1 MAVTKIKAYHSAS
14 SIRNTIVYVK
24 NEEKTTLEY
33 SPDEEA
39 LHVLHNALRYS
50 ENDIKTTHVAEDGHT
65 EILVSGHH
73 CSVELAEEA
82 FQQAA
87 DTYHRNGH
95 DENAGRHYKVKTLL
109 RAKLDKNGNPILD
122 EQGFMI
128 HDEKAPVY
136 HDENGDTITF
146 MQERVSKARNCYMW
160 VMSFP
165 PPRVCGYEIDPRLVH
180 QIGLEFMQEL
190 EAYQGCEFPA
200 IVATHCDKEHLHNHI
215 PMSAFSSN
223 ALRKYR
229 DDMESLQ
236 AARDITD
243 RLSLKYNLPI
253 ILAPENKKSMSH
265 EEWELAQQ
273 GKSWKQA
280 LRDEIAYHLER
291 ATSFEDFKMRMK
303 HNGYN
308 IRETENHL
316 TFYTPGNTHRCSDT
330 NLGSAY
336 IKASLLSYYEP
347 EREKGPQV
355 SLEETL
361 HLPSDSKR
369 HKTHT
374 LYVSRYTAS
383 GRRRTDLEMLL
394 LKAIKIIKLI
404 GDKFNET
411 DSTASNPVYRS
422 ATWKVERLSEAI
434 SILHNRGISTAK
446 ELDEQLMSTGAA
458 LSHAKKDY
466 NDLSQGKAG
475 LSTLK
480 ELLENL
486 QELAYAVEQL
496 SIRDFYLHPPTQ
508 KEITEYRAKTFPM
521 SSEQRR
527 NLYIA
532 LQGHSH
538 YKLTTKFDSMT
549 AMEAKDCIDYLNGK
563 SDSLPKVLATSFS
576 PSSDLDRKYDAIAN
590 KVLDGLRS
598 RLQNKPASPA
608 LKRELSTYPLPIN
621 VDNLSMAEAIHL
633 ASYYRKW
640 QPDFRPCTNPEEL
653 VSSGKAMQLEELLK
667 HHGLNINIL
676 VEQLSK
682 KDASYLFQQLV
693 LSRITPDIIKTS
705 MENSWRNNIIFSL
718 SYEDRCLAEDYR
730 DLLQKISLLGYD
742 AMNTEPLLADITA
755 QLANIQ
761 AAEQAVNELKCEY
774 KTLKQL
780 KAYVTLADPAKGNAF
795 CYGMNWEKQFQKEV
809 EIEETVH
816 PAEQEPEEILPVNK
830 RHFNVEMDIDI

>member
-14 SIRNTIVYVK
+14 SIKNTIVYVK
-24 NEEKTTLEY
+24 NEEKTKLEY

-39 LHVLHNALRYS
+39 LHVLHNAIRYS
-50 ENDIKTTHVAEDGHT
+50 ENDIKTTYVAEDGHM

-73 CSVELAEEA
+73 CSVELAEET
-82 FQQAA
+82 FRQAA

-109 RAKLDKNGNPILD
+109 RAKLDKKGNPILD

-200 IVATHCDKEHLHNHI
+200 IIATHCDKEHIHNHI
-215 PMSAFSSN
+215 PMSAFSSSS
-223 ALRKYR
+223 LRKYR

-265 EEWELAQQ
+265 EEWELSKQ
-273 GKSWKQA
+273 GKSWKQD
-280 LRDEIAYHLER
+280 LRTEIAYHLER
-291 ATSFEDFKMRMK
+291 AISYEDFKMRFRRS
-303 HNGYN
+303 GYN
-308 IRETENHL
+308 LRETENHL
-316 TFYTPGNTHRCSDT
+316 TYYTPGNTHRCRDT
-330 NLGSAY
+330 NLGKAYEKSA
-336 IKASLLSYYEP
+336 LMSYFIPKQEKEP
-347 EREKGPQV
+347 QPA
-355 SLEETL
+355 LEETHL
-361 HLPSDSKR
+361 LPSSTG
-369 HKTHT
+369 HKAHT
-374 LYVSRYTAS
+374 LYVSRYTTS
-383 GRRRTDLEMLL
+383 GRRRSDLEMLL
-394 LKAIKIIKLI
+394 LKAINLIKLI
-404 GDKFNET
+404 GDSFSEIDNT
-411 DSTASNPVYRS
+411 SANPVYRS
-422 ATWKVERLSEAI
+422 SSWKIARLSESI
-434 SILHNRGISTAK
+434 SILNTRGINTAK

-466 NDLSQGKAG
+466 NDLSQGKTG

-486 QELAYAVEQL
+486 QELSYAVEQL
-496 SIRDFYLHPPTQ
+496 GISVFCLHSPTQ

-527 NLYIA
+527 SLYIA

-538 YKLTTKFDSMT
+538 YKLTTKFNNLT
-549 AMEAKDCIDYLNGK
+549 YMEAKDCIDYLTGK
-563 SDSLPKVLATSFS
+563 SNTLPEVLATSFS
-576 PSSDLDRKYDAIAN
+576 SSSDLDRKYDAIAN
-590 KVLDGLRS
+590 KVLEGLRS
-598 RLQNKPASPA
+598 RLQNKPLSPA
-608 LKRELSTYPLPIN
+608 LRRELLTYSIPIDVN
-621 VDNLSMAEAIHL
+621 NNLSMADAIHL

-640 QPDFRPCTNPEEL
+640 QPKFHPCTNFEEL

-667 HHGLNINIL
+667 HHGLSINIP
-676 VEQLSK
+676 VDQLSR

-693 LSRITPDIIKTS
+693 LSRITPDIIKQS
-705 MENSWRNNIIFSL
+705 LEDSWHNSISQL
-718 SYEDRCLAEDYR
+718 GYEERCLAEEYR
-730 DLLQKISLLGYD
+730 ELLQKISLLGYD
-742 AMNTEPLLADITA
+742 AMNTEPLLADVTA
-755 QLANIQ
+755 QLTNIQ
-761 AAEQAVNELKCEY
+761 SAEQTVNELKDEY

-780 KAYVTLADPAKGNAF
+780 KIYTTLADTSKSTAF
-795 CYGMNWEKQFQKEV
+795 CYGPNWKEQFQKEV
-809 EIEETVH
+809 EIKETNQ
-816 PAEQEPEEILPVNK
+816 PAKPEPEEAPQPTK
-830 RHFNVEMDIDI
+830 RHFNVDVDIDI

>member
-1 MAVTKIKAYHSAS
+1 MAVTKVKAYHSSS
-14 SIRNTIVYVK
+14 SIRNIIVYVK
-24 NEEKTTLEY
+24 SEEKTKLEY
-33 SPDEEA
+33 HPDEEA
-39 LHVLHNALRYS
+39 LDVLHNAIRYS
-50 ENDIKTTHVAEDGHT
+50 ENNIKTTYVAEDGHT

-73 CSVELAEEA
+73 CSVELAEET
-82 FQQAA
+82 FRQTA

-109 RAKLDKNGNPILD
+109 RAKLDKNGIPLLD

-165 PPRVCGYEIDPRLVH
+165 PPRVCGFEIDPRLVH

-200 IVATHCDKEHLHNHI
+200 IVATHCDKEHVHNHV
-215 PMSAFSSN
+215 PMCAFSSS

-291 ATSFEDFKMRMK
+291 SASFEDFKVRMK
-303 HNGYN
+303 RNGYN
-308 IRETENHL
+308 LRETENHL
-316 TFYTPGNTHRCSDT
+316 TFYTPGNSHRCRDT

-336 IKASLLSYYEP
+336 IKEALISYFEP
-347 EREKGPQV
+347 DSEKETQP

-361 HLPSDSKR
+361 LLPSSNR
-369 HKTHT
+369 RKTHT
-374 LYVSRYTAS
+374 LYVSRYTVS
-383 GRRRTDLEMLL
+383 GRRRSDLEMLL

-404 GDKFNET
+404 GDSFTEPDNS
-411 DSTASNPVYRS
+411 STNPVYRS
-422 ATWKVERLSEAI
+422 SSWKIERLSESI

-466 NDLSQGKAG
+466 NDLSQGKTG
-475 LSTLK
+475 LSAMK
-480 ELLENL
+480 DLLENL
-486 QELAYAVEQL
+486 QELSNAVEQL
-496 SIRDFYLHPPTQ
+496 GISDFYLHPPTQ
-508 KEITEYRAKTFPM
+508 KEITEHRAKTFPM

-527 NLYIA
+527 SLYIA

-538 YKLTTKFDSMT
+538 YKLTTKFDNLT
-549 AMEAKDCIDYLNGK
+549 FMEAKDCIDYLTGK
-563 SDSLPKVLATSFS
+563 SNTLPKVLATSFS
-576 PSSDLDRKYDAIAN
+576 SSSDLDRKYDAIAK
-590 KVLDGLRS
+590 KVLEGLRS
-598 RLQNKPASPA
+598 RLQNKPISPA
-608 LKRELSTYPLPIN
+608 LKRELSTYSIPIN
-621 VDNLSMAEAIHL
+621 IDNLSMADAIHL

-640 QPDFRPCTNPEEL
+640 NPNYRPCTNFEEL

-667 HHGLNINIL
+667 HHGLSINIP
-676 VEQLSK
+676 VEQLSR
-682 KDASYLFQQLV
+682 KDAGYLFQQLV
-693 LSRITPDIIKTS
+693 LSRIIPDIIKQS
-705 MENSWRNNIIFSL
+705 LEDSWRNSISQL
-718 SYEDRCLAEDYR
+718 GYEDRCLAEEYR
-730 DLLQKISLLGYD
+730 ELLQQISLLGYD
-742 AMNTEPLLADITA
+742 AMNTEPLLADVTA
-755 QLANIQ
+755 QLANIRS
-761 AAEQAVNELKCEY
+761 AEQTVNELKDEY

-780 KAYVTLADPAKGNAF
+780 KIYTTLADTSKSTAF
-795 CYGMNWEKQFQKEV
+795 CYGPNWKKQFQKEV
-809 EIEETVH
+809 EIKETNQ
-816 PAEQEPEEILPVNK
+816 PAEPEPEEVPQPTK
-830 RHFNVEMDIDI
+830 RHFNVDVDIDI

>member
-14 SIRNTIVYVK
+14 SIKNTIVYVK
-24 NEEKTTLEY
+24 NEEKTKLEY

-39 LHVLHNALRYS
+39 LHVLHNAIRYS
-50 ENDIKTTHVAEDGHT
+50 ENDIKTTYVAEDGHT

-73 CSVELAEEA
+73 CSVELAEET
-82 FQQAA
+82 FRQAA

-109 RAKLDKNGNPILD
+109 RAKLDKKGNPILD

-165 PPRVCGYEIDPRLVH
+165 PPGVCGYEIDPRLVH

-200 IVATHCDKEHLHNHI
+200 IIATHCDKEHIHNHI
-215 PMSAFSSN
+215 PMSAFSSSS
-223 ALRKYR
+223 LRKYR

-265 EEWELAQQ
+265 EEWELAQL

-291 ATSFEDFKMRMK
+291 AISYEDFKMRMQN
-303 HNGYN
+303 NGYN

-316 TFYTPGNTHRCSDT
+316 TFYTPGNTHRCRDS

-336 IKASLLSYYEP
+336 LKASLLSYYEL
-347 EREKGPQV
+347 EREKAPQPA
-355 SLEETL
+355 LEETL
-361 HLPSDSKR
+361 RLPSDSKK

-383 GRRRTDLEMLL
+383 GRRRSDLEMLL

-404 GDKFNET
+404 GDSFTEKDN
-411 DSTASNPVYRS
+411 ASANPVYRS

-480 ELLENL
+480 ELLENRP
-486 QELAYAVEQL
+486 ELSCTVEQRGI
-496 SIRDFYLHPPTQ
+496 SDFYLHPPTQ
-508 KEITEYRAKTFPM
+508 KEIMEYRAKTFPM
-521 SSEQRR
+521 SSEQRKM
-527 NLYIA
+527 LYVA

-538 YKLTTKFDSMT
+538 YKLTTKFDSLT
-549 AMEAKDCIDYLNGK
+549 AMEAKECIDYLTGK
-563 SDSLPKVLATSFS
+563 NDSLPKVLATSFS

-598 RLQNKPASPA
+598 RLHNKPVSPA
-608 LKRELSTYPLPIN
+608 LKRELSTYSIPIN

-640 QPDFRPCTNPEEL
+640 EPKFRPCNNPEQL
-653 VSSGKAMQLEELLK
+653 VSSGKATQLEELLK
-667 HHGLNINIL
+667 HHGLKINIP
-676 VEQLSK
+676 VEQLSR

-693 LSRITPDIIKTS
+693 LSRITPDIIKMS
-705 MENSWRNNIIFSL
+705 MENSWRNSTYHL
-718 SYEDRCLAEDYR
+718 GYEDRCLAEDYR
-730 DLLQKISLLGYD
+730 DLLQKISYLGYD

-755 QLANIQ
+755 QFANIQ
-761 AAEQAVNELKCEY
+761 SAEQTVNKLKAEY

-780 KAYVTLADPAKGNAF
+780 KIYTTLADTSKNTAF
-795 CYGMNWEKQFQKEV
+795 CYGSKWQEQFQKKVEV
-809 EIEETVH
+809 KEITQ
-816 PAEQEPEEILPVNK
+816 PAEQEPEEYPTANK
-830 RHFNVEMDIDI
+830 RHFNIDIDF